1 MTTVLRVSGFRFFF
15 YGLQGS
21 EPAHIYVEHGDNVA
35 KFWLE
40 PVSLAQSHG
49 FRAPEINRL
58 RALLIKYRVT
68 LKRPGMPI
76 SAIKVDATAV
86 DVTVTDER
94 LTVVLADGRELSA

>member
-1 MTTVLRVSGFRFFF
+1 MTTVLRVSGFRFFL
-15 YGLQGS
+15 YGLAGS

-58 RALLIKYRVT
+58 RALLIKYR
-68 LKRPGMPI
+68 
-76 SAIKVDATAV
+76 
-86 DVTVTDER
+86 
-94 LTVVLADGRELSA
+94 LTFTEAWNAHVSHQG